1 MSIYKTIQSK
11 SRSKLYIAIIA
22 FIIFLFVCCF
32 IYFKYS
38 KIDIHYV
45 TTNPIIQDIT
55 QEVSATGV
63 LSPINTIEV
72 GSQISG
78 TILEIL
84 VDTNDEVKKG
94 QVLAKIDPEKL
105 NQSVDNYE
113 AQLKSAKARLYSTE
127 VLAENKKWTY
137 DNYLE
142 LFNKTDGKSPSRMQL
157 KTSELEYK
165 SAIADIEV
173 QKATIAQLETSLN
186 SAKIDVK
193 NSIITSPVNGV
204 VLSRKIEVGQT
215 VTASFETPKLFT
227 IAQDLTK
234 MKLISNVLE
243 ADVGKVKVGQ
253 DVEFSVD
260 AYPNEIFKSKVKKV
274 NFADQSSTSASSS
287 NSSSSNSSSSNI
299 VSYEVTTY
307 ISNDKLLLRPGMSA
321 TANIKTAGVKNAL
334 TIPYQ
339 ALSFNPDTYSSKKQ
353 SNISLGAKRRKK
365 RVYKGVD
372 SNIWILD
379 NGELKEIAINIGIS
393 DGSIVEVIGDD
404 INKDTKVVLQI
415 EEGRNS

>member
-1 MSIYKTIQSK
+1 MSVYKTIQSK
-11 SRSKLYIAIIA
+11 SRVKIYVIVIVVILLLTASY
-22 FIIFLFVCCF
+22 F
-32 IYFKYS
+32 IYAKYS
-38 KIDIHYV
+38 KRDIHYV
-45 TTNPIIQDIT
+45 TVNPIIQDIT

-84 VDTNDEVKKG
+84 ADTNDEVKKG
-94 QVLAKIDPEKL
+94 QILAKIDPEKL

-113 AQLKSAKARLYSTE
+113 AQLKSARARLYSTE

-142 LFNKTDGKSPSRMQL
+142 LFNKTNGKSPSRMQL

-165 SAIADIEV
+165 SAMADIEV

-193 NSIITSPVNGV
+193 NSIIKSPVNGV

-215 VTASFETPKLFT
+215 VAANFETPKLFT

-253 DVEFSVD
+253 EVEFSVD
-260 AYPNEIFKSKVKKV
+260 AYPNEVFKSNVKKV
-274 NFADQSSTSASSS
+274 NFADQASTTTSSSTSSSTS
-287 NSSSSNSSSSNI
+287 TNI

-307 ISNDKLLLRPGMSA
+307 ITNDKLLLRPGMSA

-339 ALSFNPDTYSSKKQ
+339 ALSFNPSTLIGKKQ
-353 SNISLGAKRRKK
+353 SNISFGPSKRKRRI
-365 RVYKGVD
+365 YKGVG

-379 NGELKEIAINIGIS
+379 NGELKEIEINTGIS
-393 DGSIVEVIGDD
+393 NGSIIEVLGDD

-415 EEGRNS
+415 EDGKK